1 MCRLGGTEGRP
12 SAAPSQEAVAENCR
26 AGRDQA
32 VDEGANAGRGE
43 VLQRRKPDAARMAV
57 GREIDGVDEMQLA
70 DGAAALAA
78 GDRGDLCA
86 RRNVAFVSLDKVV
99 KERSI

>member
-1 MCRLGGTEGRP
+1 
-12 SAAPSQEAVAENCR
+12 
-26 AGRDQA
+26 
-32 VDEGANAGRGE
+32 
-43 VLQRRKPDAARMAV
+43 MAV

>member
-1 MCRLGGTEGRP
+1 MSIIRIVIVHGG
-12 SAAPSQEAVAENCR
+12 APRIHGLPEML
-26 AGRDQA
+26 
-32 VDEGANAGRGE
+32 ANAQRIGRWDRRAANGE